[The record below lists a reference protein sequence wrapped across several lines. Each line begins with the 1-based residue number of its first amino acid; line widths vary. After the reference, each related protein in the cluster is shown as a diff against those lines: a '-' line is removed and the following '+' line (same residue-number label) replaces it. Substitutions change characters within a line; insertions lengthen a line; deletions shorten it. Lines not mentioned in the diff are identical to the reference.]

1 MCDRHLDRLLH
12 LDEEEDIRTAIKSTF
27 EPIGGLVVDPR
38 VSDVS
43 AREELSAFSSDM
55 VLIDVISDMDSP
67 ASLKSP
73 QERPETL
80 DIPLF
85 FNTPEVQSHEIGG
98 LKTIR
103 AVDAIAERFVS
114 RTPPDRAPKAR
125 GGEHD

>member
-1 MCDRHLDRLLH
+1 
-12 LDEEEDIRTAIKSTF
+12 
-27 EPIGGLVVDPR
+27 
-38 VSDVS
+38 
-43 AREELSAFSSDM
+43 M

-103 AVDAIAERFVS
+103 AVDAIVERFVS

>member
-1 MCDRHLDRLLH
+1 MCDRQFDRSLH
-12 LDEEEDIRTAIKSTF
+12 LNGEEDIRTAIKITI
-27 EPIGGLVVDPR
+27 EPIGGLVVKSR
-38 VSDVS
+38 ESGVS

-55 VLIDVISDMDSP
+55 MLIDVISGMDSP

-85 FNTPEVQSHEIGG
+85 FNTPKVQSHEIGG
-98 LKTIR
+98 LKTIG
-103 AVDAIAERFVS
+103 AVDAIVERFVS

-125 GGEHD
+125 AGKHD

>member
-67 ASLKSP
+67 VSLDTGRSCYQGP
-73 QERPETL
+73 SGQ
-80 DIPLF
+80 
-85 FNTPEVQSHEIGG
+85 
-98 LKTIR
+98 
-103 AVDAIAERFVS
+103 A
-114 RTPPDRAPKAR
+114 
-125 GGEHD
+125 